1 MECMFKAKLSFVSY
15 RAHERNARRAKTVK
29 VEMKEKETPAT
40 VSRPELLRDGS
51 DAAFRQMLNDL
62 FAFSRSL
69 ESARAKFA
77 EAVGLSSTQYMI
89 LITISRNRETEGFG
103 VNRIAAALHLSGSFV
118 TNEINKLVEA
128 SLVKKI
134 TDPIDRRRVQLQ
146 VTRNGERKVAQLAS
160 FQRPV
165 NDVLFE
171 SLTARQFDQ
180 LSEILSVLVKNGDRG
195 VRLAASIPDWLEA
208 GGLGGSR

>member
-1 MECMFKAKLSFVSY
+1 M
-15 RAHERNARRAKTVK
+15 
-29 VEMKEKETPAT
+29 
-40 VSRPELLRDGS
+40 
-51 DAAFRQMLNDL
+51 
-62 FAFSRSL
+62 
-69 ESARAKFA
+69 
-77 EAVGLSSTQYMI
+77 
-89 LITISRNRETEGFG
+89 
-103 VNRIAAALHLSGSFV
+103 
-118 TNEINKLVEA
+118 EA

-134 TDPIDRRRVQLQ
+134 ADPIDRRRVQLQ

-180 LSEILSVLVKNGDRG
+180 LSEILSDLVKNGDRG

-208 GGLGGSR
+208 GGLAGSR